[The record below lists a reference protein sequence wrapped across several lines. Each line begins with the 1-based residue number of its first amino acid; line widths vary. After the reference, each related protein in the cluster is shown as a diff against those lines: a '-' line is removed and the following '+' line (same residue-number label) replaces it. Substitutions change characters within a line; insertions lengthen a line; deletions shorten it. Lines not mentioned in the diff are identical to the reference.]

1 MQIILILVQRDQKK
15 QRKGALVCPFAQ
27 KAGKVGSKSKAK
39 VGGWLTLQICQ
50 YEHFLSTVLTAP
62 QPGAVGKAVLYYHR
76 TSSIITSASA
86 PHLRR
91 NLNMARNML
100 AQWIKMVLLF
110 FFNEVRL
117 SATTYAA
124 VVAVDTMWETL
135 SVHFKQSRLEANNR
149 LSQTVTMLY
158 GRF

>member
-1 MQIILILVQRDQKK
+1 MDQN
-15 QRKGALVCPFAQ
+15 G
-27 KAGKVGSKSKAK
+27 VG
-39 VGGWLTLQICQ
+39 
-50 YEHFLSTVLTAP
+50 
-62 QPGAVGKAVLYYHR
+62 
-76 TSSIITSASA
+76 
-86 PHLRR
+86 
-91 NLNMARNML
+91 
-100 AQWIKMVLLF
+100 F